1 MKFNTIPEALEDLKA
16 GKIVIVT
23 DDAGREDEGDLVF
36 AAEFA
41 DWQKVEFMVRNGGG
55 LVCISMPKERLHQL
69 NLPPMSA
76 ENTARLGTAF
86 TVSVDVKKG
95 TTTGISARERAAT
108 IRALVD
114 PNTKPDEL
122 ARPGHV
128 FPICAEEGGVL
139 SRPGHTEAG
148 VDLCRLAGLSPAAVL
163 CEVTGTEGGMARGEK
178 LFDFAQKWK
187 LKILTIHD
195 LIRHRLATE
204 KLVDRQ
210 ATVRF
215 PTRFGNFTL
224 YLFWSEID
232 RKHHLVLEKGKVA
245 GRKEVLVRVH
255 SQCTTGDLFGSLRCD
270 CGEQLAWSLAEME
283 KAGAGLFI
291 YLLQEGRGIGLA
303 NKILAYKL
311 QDEGKDTVE
320 ANLELGFQADMRS
333 YGTAA
338 QILKEF
344 GLSEIQLI
352 TNNPKKIQELE
363 ELGIRVKK
371 RVQAKISPTEH
382 NLSYLKTKQAKL
394 GHLLD
399 SLF

>member
-1 MKFNTIPEALEDLKA
+1 MKFNTIPETLEDLKA
-16 GKIVIVT
+16 GRIIIVT
-23 DDAGREDEGDLVF
+23 DDEGREDEGDLVL

-55 LVCISMPKERLHQL
+55 LVCVSMPKQRLHQL

-86 TVSVDVKKG
+86 TVSVDVKNG

-108 IRALVD
+108 IRALVNPD
-114 PNTKPDEL
+114 TKPDDL
-122 ARPGHV
+122 ARPGHI
-128 FPICAEEGGVL
+128 FPIYAEEGGIL
-139 SRPGHTEAG
+139 FRPGHTEAG
-148 VDLCRLAGLSPAAVL
+148 VDLCRLAGLYPAAVL
-163 CEVTGTEGGMARGEK
+163 CEITDPEGGMARGQK
-178 LFDFAQKWK
+178 LLDFAQKWK
-187 LKILTIHD
+187 LKIVTIHD
-195 LIRHRLATE
+195 LIHHRVATE
-204 KLVDRQ
+204 RLVDKQ
-210 ATVRF
+210 ATVGF

-224 YLFWSEID
+224 YLYWSEID
-232 RKHHLVLEKGKVA
+232 GKHHLVLEKGNVT
-245 GRKEVLVRVH
+245 GRKDVLVRVH

-270 CGEQLAWSLAEME
+270 CGAQLAWSLKEME
-283 KAGAGLFI
+283 KAGTGLFI

-320 ANLELGFQADMRS
+320 ANLELGFQPDLRS

-344 GLSEIQLI
+344 GLSDIHLI

-363 ELGIRVKK
+363 ELGTKVKK
-371 RVQAKISPTEH
+371 RVKAKIPPTEH

-399 SLF
+399 SLV

>member
-1 MKFNTIPEALEDLKA
+1 MKFNSIPEALEELNA
-16 GKIVIVT
+16 GRMIIVT
-23 DDAGREDEGDLVF
+23 DDEGRENEGDLVF

-41 DWQKVEFMVRNGGG
+41 DWQKVEFMIRRGGG
-55 LVCISMPKERLHQL
+55 LVCVSMLKARLSQL
-69 NLPPMSA
+69 NLPPMVA

-86 TVSVDVKKG
+86 TVSVDVKED

-114 PNTKPDEL
+114 PDTRPEDL
-122 ARPGHV
+122 ARPGHI
-128 FPICAEEGGVL
+128 FPICSEGAGVL

-148 VDLCRLAGLSPAAVL
+148 VDMCCLAGLFPAAVL
-163 CEVTGTEGGMARGEK
+163 CEVTDTEGGMARGQR
-178 LFDFAQKWK
+178 LFEFAKKWK
-187 LKILTIHD
+187 LKIVTIHD
-195 LIRHRLATE
+195 LIRYRLATE
-204 KLVDRQ
+204 KLVEKQ
-210 ATVRF
+210 AAVRF

-224 YLFWSEID
+224 YLFWSEVE
-232 RKHHLVLEKGKVA
+232 RKHHLVLEKGNVS
-245 GRKEVLVRVH
+245 GRKDILVRVH

-270 CGEQLAWSLAEME
+270 CGDQMVWSLKEME
-283 KAGAGLFI
+283 KAGAGLFV
-291 YLLQEGRGIGLA
+291 YLQQEGRGIGLA

-320 ANLELGFQADMRS
+320 ANLELGFQPDLRN

-344 GLSEIQLI
+344 NLSEILLI

-363 ELGIRVKK
+363 DLGIKVKK
-371 RVQAKISPTEH
+371 RVKAEIAPTEH
-382 NLSYLKTKQAKL
+382 NLFYLKTKQAKL

-399 SLF
+399 SLG

>member
-1 MKFNTIPEALEDLKA
+1 KD
-16 GKIVIVT
+16 
-23 DDAGREDEGDLVF
+23 
-36 AAEFA
+36 
-41 DWQKVEFMVRNGGG
+41 
-55 LVCISMPKERLHQL
+55 
-69 NLPPMSA
+69 
-76 ENTARLGTAF
+76 
-86 TVSVDVKKG
+86 
-95 TTTGISARERAAT
+95 
-108 IRALVD
+108 
-114 PNTKPDEL
+114 
-122 ARPGHV
+122 
-128 FPICAEEGGVL
+128 
-139 SRPGHTEAG
+139 
-148 VDLCRLAGLSPAAVL
+148 
-163 CEVTGTEGGMARGEK
+163 
-178 LFDFAQKWK
+178 
-187 LKILTIHD
+187 
-195 LIRHRLATE
+195 
-204 KLVDRQ
+204 
-210 ATVRF
+210 
-215 PTRFGNFTL
+215 
-224 YLFWSEID
+224 
-232 RKHHLVLEKGKVA
+232 
-245 GRKEVLVRVH
+245 VLVRVH

-283 KAGAGLFI
+283 RAGAGLFI

-371 RVQAKISPTEH
+371 RVHAKIAPTEH

-399 SLF
+399 SLL

>member
-1 MKFNTIPEALEDLKA
+1 MKFNTILEALEDLKA
-16 GKIVIVT
+16 GRIIIVT
-23 DDAGREDEGDLVF
+23 DDEGRENEGDLVF
-36 AAEFA
+36 AAEFV

-55 LVCISMPKERLHQL
+55 LVCVSMPKERLHQL
-69 NLPPMSA
+69 NLPPMTS

-86 TVSVDVKKG
+86 TVSIDVKEG
-95 TTTGISARERAAT
+95 TTTGISTQERAAT

-114 PNTKPDEL
+114 PNTKPEDL
-122 ARPGHV
+122 ARPGHI

-139 SRPGHTEAG
+139 FRPGHTEAG
-148 VDLCRLAGLSPAAVL
+148 VDLCRLAGLYPAAVL
-163 CEVTGTEGGMARGEK
+163 CEITDTEGGMAHGEN
-178 LFDFAQKWK
+178 LFEFAKKWK
-187 LKILTIHD
+187 LKIVTIHN
-195 LIRHRLATE
+195 LIRYRLATE
-204 KLVDRQ
+204 KLVDKQ

-215 PTRFGNFTL
+215 PTRFGNFIL

-232 RKHHLVLEKGKVA
+232 RKHHLVLEKGNVA
-245 GRKEVLVRVH
+245 GRKDVLVRIH
-255 SQCTTGDLFGSLRCD
+255 SQCATGDLFGSLRCD
-270 CGEQLAWSLAEME
+270 CGDQLAWSLAEME

-303 NKILAYKL
+303 SKILAYKL

-320 ANLELGFQADMRS
+320 ANLELGFQPDLRS

-344 GLSEIQLI
+344 GLSEIHLI

-363 ELGIRVKK
+363 EFGIKVKK
-371 RVQAKISPTEH
+371 RIKAKIAPTEH
-382 NLSYLKTKQAKL
+382 NLSYLKTKQVKL

-399 SLF
+399 SLV